1 MSEIMKSNKVKIIV
15 GVIAAIFILLGG
27 VAYYAS
33 TKLNP
38 EEIKKLAL
46 EKTKEAFPNATVKL
60 DQVEIG
66 WGLNFK
72 VRLQN
77 FALNTVNPENQAPV
91 EMMAVNEVVV
101 KVPIWAIIT
110 NGGVVEIQMD
120 KPVMN
125 YAEFAPTGNN
135 WTYAMGVKK
144 EEEKTEAE
152 KAEAAKKAAEQ
163 SEKAINFFGKS
174 KINVKLSDV
183 AVKYALKDGS
193 NGQINVSRF
202 LVKGLNFESSTAFEI
217 ASDSQ
222 FTMKDNSKVSFSTI
236 AIGEVNIADLVK
248 NGSVTS
254 LVIIKVNNISKT
266 GLDWKFPEITTNLD
280 VLLKKDGELSGKVQ
294 TSFESQN
301 KISANFKMTKEI
313 SISDI
318 NVDIILKDVGMIMGL
333 DKAIDLSK
341 AKLTAKGGLLYT
353 EDKKIN
359 ADLNFAIAPGI
370 GYSAEGLSTVTSVNG
385 AFKEKSLSVKVKTE
399 AMDGEIVTLVDGDF
413 DPNQKFD
420 MNALKLNVKV
430 TANGMKIPEKLI
442 REKLW
447 AKKPVD
453 EKAAEAEKKESEAK
467 TAQAQ
472 GAKAIPAQPPKLVA
486 SNISLNWSN
495 IKIAGEDF
503 SGKGRIVTTANTL
516 AVESLNFK
524 FSAGTGDLTQTMKL
538 GAAGSDSNFSFKV
551 KDLNLTSFKAFLP
564 PFVEN
569 FTGTLNG
576 QFTGSAGLSN
586 RGLPP
591 KYDVNVS
598 VDARKGEIKK
608 LNISEYVN
616 PILEKIPMAKE
627 KIPADALK
635 IDGNFETLAMKGRF
649 TQDVYNLA
657 SVNFVGINKKVEI
670 TGNGTLFP
678 PATGKI
684 SSMDVNF
691 TETGKIGDAVLK
703 NTGSRVVPIRVT
715 GPGFTL
721 KPDYTYTLSKVAKG
735 AAMTKGQEELNK
747 VIDKNLDK
755 VVPAEAKEKVKGL
768 LNGLFKKK

>member
-1 MSEIMKSNKVKIIV
+1 MKTNKMKVVIGI
-15 GVIAAIFILLGG
+15 IAAFLILVGG
-27 VAYYAS
+27 VLYYAS

-38 EEIKKLAL
+38 EEIKKIAI
-46 EKTKEAFPNATVKL
+46 EKTKEAFPNATVML
-60 DQVEIG
+60 DKVEIG

-72 VRLQN
+72 VRLQK
-77 FALNTVNPENQAPV
+77 FSLNTENPQNKTPV
-91 EMMAVNEVVV
+91 EMMAVEEVVV

-110 NGGVVEIQMD
+110 NGGIIEIQMD
-120 KPVMN
+120 KPLLN
-125 YAEFAPTGNN
+125 YAEFTQGNN

-144 EEEKTEAE
+144 EEEKTPEE
-152 KAEAAKKAAEQ
+152 KAEEARKA
-163 SEKAINFFGKS
+163 SEKSAKAIEFFGKS

-183 AVKYALKDGS
+183 AVKYELKDS
-193 NGQINVSRF
+193 SKGQIGISRF
-202 LVKGLNFESSTAFEI
+202 LVKGLNFETSTAFEV

-222 FTMKDNSKVSFSTI
+222 FVMKDNSKVSFSTI
-236 AIGEVNIADLVK
+236 AIGEINIADLMK

-280 VLLKKDGELSGKVQ
+280 VLLKKDGELSGKVS

-301 KISANFKMTKEI
+301 KISAQFKMTKEI

-318 NVDIILKDVGMIMGL
+318 NVDIVLKDIGMIMGL
-333 DKAIDLSK
+333 DRAFDLSK

-359 ADLNFAIAPGI
+359 ADLNVAIAPGI
-370 GYSAEGLSTVTSVNG
+370 GFAKEGLNTVTSVSG
-385 AFKEKSLSVKVKTE
+385 TFKEKALAVNVKTS
-399 AMDGEIVTLVDGDF
+399 AMDGQITTLVDGDF

-420 MNALKLNVKV
+420 LNALKLNVKIS
-430 TANGMKIPEKLI
+430 ANGMKIPEKLI

-447 AKKPVD
+447 AKKATD
-453 EKAAEAEKKESEAK
+453 EKTAEVNKEEGAKSAEASKEEKVTPPS
-467 TAQAQ
+467 T
-472 GAKAIPAQPPKLVA
+472 PPKLIA

-495 IKIAGEDF
+495 INVGGEDF
-503 SGKGRIVTTANTL
+503 SGKGRIITTANTL

-524 FSAGTGDLTQTMKL
+524 FSNGTGDLTQTMKL
-538 GAAGSDSNFSFKV
+538 GTTGSDSNFSFKV
-551 KDLNLTSFKAFLP
+551 KDLNINAFKAFLP
-564 PFVEN
+564 PFIEN
-569 FTGTLNG
+569 FTGTLSG
-576 QFTGSAGLSN
+576 QFNGSAALSN

-591 KYDVNVS
+591 KYDVNVA

-635 IDGNFETLAMKGRF
+635 IDGNYETMAMKGRF
-649 TQDVYNLA
+649 TQDAYNLA

-670 TGNGTLFP
+670 TGGGILYP

-691 TETGKIGDAVLK
+691 TENGKIGEAVLK
-703 NTGSRVVPIRVT
+703 NTGSKTIPIRVT

-721 KPDYTYTLSKVAKG
+721 KPDYGFTLSKVAKG
-735 AAMTKGQEELNK
+735 AAITKGQEELNK

-755 VVPAEAKEKVKGL
+755 YIPAEQKEKVKGL